1 MICFSSAHAA
11 PKSHFYLVGIPPW
24 KVLKVLKGGL
34 LPAAEAERGQI
45 VPMLLS
51 GSANGMF
58 QPGVMLW
65 RGDDAQTQGPLES
78 THSGA
83 CAHE

>member
-1 MICFSSAHAA
+1 
-11 PKSHFYLVGIPPW
+11 
-24 KVLKVLKGGL
+24 
-34 LPAAEAERGQI
+34 
-45 VPMLLS
+45 MLLS

-58 QPGVMLW
+58 QPGVMLQ

-83 CAHE
+83 CAPVLSISSSLALPLPGPWKGSHFRWGVMAASRTVMAVGRRR